1 MSEARDAALLSLVR
15 DVVDDM
21 GALVAGHVRLA
32 RAELAADARGLGRR
46 VAVVALGA
54 SLLLVGYA
62 LACVAAALALARVF
76 GAPLAFL
83 AVGGVHILGAGL
95 ALGVLA
101 RRATAGPLDES
112 LSQLDR
118 TVASLSAGA
127 RDAKRIVETKT
138 YAEAPHATEPRL
150 GHNGVA

>member
-1 MSEARDAALLSLVR
+1 MSEARDAALLTLVR

-21 GALVAGHVRLA
+21 GTLVAGHVRLA

-62 LACVAAALALARVF
+62 LACVAAALALAHVF

-83 AVGGVHILGAGL
+83 AVGGVHIVGAGV
-95 ALGVLA
+95 ALGLMA
-101 RRATAGPLDES
+101 RRSTAGPLDES

-127 RDAKRIVETKT
+127 RDAKHVVETR
-138 YAEAPHATEPRL
+138 ASERN

>member
-1 MSEARDAALLSLVR
+1 MSEARDAALLTLVR

-21 GALVAGHVRLA
+21 GTLVAGHVRLA

-62 LACVAAALALARVF
+62 LACVAAALALAHVF

-83 AVGGVHILGAGL
+83 AVGGVHIVGAGV
-95 ALGVLA
+95 ALGVMV
-101 RRATAGPLDES
+101 RRSTAGPLDES

-127 RDAKRIVETKT
+127 RDAEHL
-138 YAEAPHATEPRL
+138 AERHAPGRT

>member
-1 MSEARDAALLSLVR
+1 MSEARDAALLTLVR

-21 GALVAGHVRLA
+21 GTLIAGHVRLA

-62 LACVAAALALARVF
+62 LACVAAALALAHVF

-83 AVGGVHILGAGL
+83 AVGGVHIVGAGA
-95 ALGVLA
+95 ALGVMA
-101 RRATAGPLDES
+101 RRSTAGPLDES

-127 RDAKRIVETKT
+127 RDAKHIVE
-138 YAEAPHATEPRL
+138 AHAQERN

>member
-1 MSEARDAALLSLVR
+1 MSEARDAALLTLVR
-15 DVVDDM
+15 DVVDDL
-21 GALVAGHVRLA
+21 GTLVAGHVRLA

-46 VAVVALGA
+46 VAVIALGA

-62 LACVAAALALARVF
+62 LACVAAALALAHVL

-83 AVGGVHILGAGL
+83 AVGGVHVVGAGV
-95 ALGVLA
+95 ALGVTA

-127 RDAKRIVETKT
+127 RDAKHIVE
-138 YAEAPHATEPRL
+138 AHAPSKN